1 MDFTASGGTMS
12 NEERMAF
19 TPQAKASGFS
29 ATNTMNINGNKIT

>member
-1 MDFTASGGTMS
+1 MN

-29 ATNTMNINGNKIT
+29 ATNTMNINDN